1 MIPEP
6 QVFLTKSQNGQ
17 GTDRGGTLRVTGYV
31 FVKFDENLIES
42 RICCIAQFYLT
53 KYIAVHI
60 KSVRIPPVP
69 DLMSEPP
76 QRETKPCLTNL
87 KISRN

>member
-17 GTDRGGTLRVTGYV
+17 GTGREGTLSVTGYV

-53 KYIAVHI
+53 NYIAVHI
-60 KSVRIPPVP
+60 KAS
-69 DLMSEPP
+69 
-76 QRETKPCLTNL
+76 
-87 KISRN
+87 